1 MNENVQDEMDRIK
14 NIDEPTDSE
23 IESESSM
30 EDMILWTGGFIESVD
45 IKGKLTAG
53 EKIYFN
59 DEVGSCRL
67 RICGF
72 SEEQQE
78 KLRRLKYLDITITKN
93 TPDVNSPDEFF
104 NNCKQFFSISILSCE
119 DLLSMFEIDDDFED
133 YEDED

>member
-1 MNENVQDEMDRIK
+1 MKDDMNRNKNNDELTL
-14 NIDEPTDSE
+14 EVFE
-23 IESESSM
+23 CESSM

-45 IKGKLTAG
+45 IKGKLTTG

-59 DEVGSCRL
+59 DEVGRCRL

-78 KLRRLKYLDITITKN
+78 KLSQLEYLDITITKN

-104 NNCKQFFSISILSCE
+104 KVEALIQLI
-119 DLLSMFEIDDDFED
+119 
-133 YEDED
+133 

>member
-30 EDMILWTGGFIESVD
+30 EDMIFGTGRYIESVD
-45 IKGKLTAG
+45 IRGKLTAG
-53 EKIYFN
+53 DKIYFN
-59 DEVGSCRL
+59 DEMGSCRL

-78 KLRRLKYLDITITKN
+78 KLSRLEYLDITISKN
-93 TPDVNSPDEFF
+93 TPDVNYPDEFF
-104 NNCKQFFSISILSCE
+104 IVEALITLR
-119 DLLSMFEIDDDFED
+119 
-133 YEDED
+133 